1 MQDYEAVIG
10 MELHIQLKTRTKLF
24 CSCPIMFDTE
34 PNTLVCPICAGF
46 PGTLPVLNKK
56 AVELAV
62 RTALALECKVNE
74 TSIFSRKNYFYPD
87 LPKGYQITQYEH
99 PLAENGELIIEN
111 RAIRIRRV
119 HLEEDSGK
127 LIHTKDATLVDL
139 NRAGIPLVEI
149 VTEPDIHSP
158 KEAYS
163 YITKLREILRYIG
176 VSNADMEKGE
186 LRCEPNVSVHRKGEP
201 FGTRREIKN
210 LNSIKQVEEGIRY
223 EIEQQINLLKRGKKV
238 RRATLLWDEKQK
250 ITKEMRRKETEEDYR
265 YFDEP
270 DLPPLFILDSLA
282 NEQWNYIGELPDK
295 RRERM
300 YKQYKLTQNDVD
312 TLVSRKPLADYF
324 EDVANTTKDAKLTA
338 GFILV
343 ELLGFLNENSIKF
356 EDNPIS
362 QKSLSELIS
371 LMKDGVIT
379 RTVARNILPQIGK
392 EESPTK
398 IVKQLGLEKMEKKEE
413 IEKIVQDILNKYPDE
428 VRRYKEG
435 KSGLFG
441 FFVGEVMKATKGKA
455 NPKIVG
461 ELLKEHLSKI

>member
-1 MQDYEAVIG
+1 
-10 MELHIQLKTRTKLF
+10 
-24 CSCPIMFDTE
+24 MFDAE

-74 TSIFSRKNYFYPD
+74 ISIFSRKNYFYPD

-99 PLAENGELIIEN
+99 PLAENGRLIIEN
-111 RAIRIRRV
+111 GAIRIRRV

-139 NRAGIPLVEI
+139 NRAGVPLVEI
-149 VTEPDIHSP
+149 VTEPDIRSP

-163 YITKLREILRYIG
+163 YITKLREILRYID

-186 LRCEPNVSVHRKGEP
+186 LRCEPNVSVHFKGEP
-201 FGTRREIKN
+201 LGTRKEIKN
-210 LNSIKQVEEGIRY
+210 LNSIRQVENGIRY
-223 EIEQQINLLKRGKKV
+223 EIEQQIDSLKKGRPV

-270 DLPPLFILDSLA
+270 DLPPLFIPDSLTK
-282 NEQWNYIGELPDK
+282 EQRNYIGELPNERRK
-295 RRERM
+295 RM
-300 YKQYKLTQNDVD
+300 DKQYKLTQNDID

-324 EDVANTTKDAKLTA
+324 ENVANTTKDAKLTA

-343 ELLGFLNENSIKF
+343 ELLGFLNENGIKF

-371 LMKDGVIT
+371 LMKDGIIT
-379 RTVARNILPQIGK
+379 RTVARNILPQVSKGQ
-392 EESPTK
+392 SPK
-398 IVKQLGLEKMEKKEE
+398 KVIKQLGLEKMEEKGEM
-413 IEKIVQDILNKYPDE
+413 EKIVQDILNRYPDE
-428 VRRYKEG
+428 AKRYKEG

-441 FFVGEVMKATKGKA
+441 FFVGEVMKTTRGKA